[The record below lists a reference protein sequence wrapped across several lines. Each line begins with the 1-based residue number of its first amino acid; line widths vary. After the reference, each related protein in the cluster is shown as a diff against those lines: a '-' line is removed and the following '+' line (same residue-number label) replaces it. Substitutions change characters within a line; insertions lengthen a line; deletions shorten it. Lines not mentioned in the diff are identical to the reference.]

1 MKKRIYTLTRA
12 DLSIG
17 QKSVQ
22 SAHALAQYL
31 IDYNPH
37 IEFEWNNGSIIN
49 LELGNE
55 KSLKRWIKKLEGMN
69 IKYSLFKEPDL
80 NYEITAIA
88 ILHTGEIFKGIP
100 LLK

>member
-1 MKKRIYTLTRA
+1 MKKRIYTITRS

-31 IDYNPH
+31 IDFNPH
-37 IEFEWNNGSIIN
+37 IDFKWNNGSIIN

-55 KSLKRWIKKLEGMN
+55 NSLKRWIKKLEVLGLE
-69 IKYSLFKEPDL
+69 YSLFREPDL
-80 NYEITAIA
+80 NYAITAIA